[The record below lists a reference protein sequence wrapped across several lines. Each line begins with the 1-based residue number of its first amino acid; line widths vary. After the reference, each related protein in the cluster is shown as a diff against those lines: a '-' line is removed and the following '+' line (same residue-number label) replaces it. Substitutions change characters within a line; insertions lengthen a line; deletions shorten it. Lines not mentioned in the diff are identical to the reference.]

1 MRRALPLLALLGG
14 CASTPA
20 PKMGWAE
27 AGYASSEADENAAS
41 ATLTSDEISARA
53 QLSPLAVST
62 YRFGGV
68 ERVLRAQGAGEPM
81 PLDGLRAWNGLFAAV
96 DQTLSG
102 QLKASRNDLL
112 RARVAVEAELDEDH
126 RAYRALPDGLEAAAH
141 ARSRALGARLGSSRR
156 APNPADD
163 LLAWPVH
170 PAQVTSLFGP
180 RLDPLD
186 HQSWKRH
193 EGVDIAADAGELV
206 TAAARGVVVE
216 ADRRQGYGLLVAI
229 RHLDGTIT
237 RYGHLSQLL
246 ARQGDA
252 IERGGAVG
260 LAGATGRATGP
271 HVHFEVWRHGRA
283 VDPLEELGDPDEDES
298 SAVSRTN

>member
-1 MRRALPLLALLGG
+1 
-14 CASTPA
+14 
-20 PKMGWAE
+20 MGWAE
-27 AGYASSEADENAAS
+27 AGYASNEADENAS
-41 ATLTSDEISARA
+41 APTLSQDELADREK
-53 QLSPLAVST
+53 LSPLAVST
-62 YRFGGV
+62 FRFGGV
-68 ERVLRAQGAGEPM
+68 ERVLRTQGAGQPM

-96 DQTLSG
+96 DQTLAG
-102 QLKASRNDLL
+102 DFKATRSDLL
-112 RARVAVEAELDEDH
+112 RARVAVEAELDEDR
-126 RAYRALPDGLEAAAH
+126 RAYRALPEGLESAAH
-141 ARSRALGARLGSSRR
+141 ARGHALVVRLDASRR
-156 APNPADD
+156 PVNPQDD

-170 PAQVTSLFGP
+170 PVQVTSLFGP

-216 ADRRQGYGLLVAI
+216 ADRREGYGLLVAI

-246 ARQGDA
+246 ARRGDA

-271 HVHFEVWRHGRA
+271 NVHFEVWRHGRA
-283 VDPLEELGDPDEDES
+283 VDPLEELADPDADE
-298 SAVSRTN
+298 ATTASRAN